1 MSRLPSLLR
10 PDPERADHERPDHER
25 GASLALVALSLAGL
39 IGLAAMV
46 VDVGHGRL
54 TRQTLIPATDAAA
67 LAAAQDLVEAPGNEQ
82 AACATAGTYLAGNA
96 DGATMTGCVV
106 APSGPDAGRVT
117 VTATETVDAT
127 FAPPGSDDARA
138 IRSVSSAAFGPPRT
152 VSRLRPLA
160 FCYDGSAALRQLID
174 NPPAVP
180 TTVAV
185 RFVPDNPSACGSS
198 TAGNFT
204 TVAFQSGASLRRIR
218 RWVRNGYPQQV
229 GLAAPTA
236 SDCDA
241 PELCYE
247 RVDALTDIGSALGS
261 LEDRH
266 SYVTF
271 PVFDFAD
278 ATAVHLVGVI
288 RAQVASFLLDGLP
301 DGWFVELT
309 IEPGLITGTCCG
321 SPGIPAGNQVI
332 ALCGVDPDAV
342 ARCEP
347 DTGP

>member
-1 MSRLPSLLR
+1 MSRHVDR
-10 PDPERADHERPDHER
+10 PRER

-39 IGLAAMV
+39 IGLAALV

-96 DGATMTGCVV
+96 AGATMTGCEVT
-106 APSGPDAGRVT
+106 PSGPDAGAVT
-117 VTATETVDAT
+117 VTAAETVDAT
-127 FAPPGSDDARA
+127 FAPPGSADARA
-138 IRSVSSAAFGPPRT
+138 ILSVSSAAFGPPRT

-174 NPPAVP
+174 NPPTAP
-180 TTVAV
+180 TTVEV
-185 RFVPDNPSACGSS
+185 RLVPDNPSACGGSP
-198 TAGNFT
+198 TVGNFT
-204 TVAFQSGASLRRIR
+204 AFAFESGASIRRIR
-218 RWVRNGYPQQV
+218 RWLRNGYPQQV

-236 SDCDA
+236 TGCDA
-241 PELCYE
+241 PELCFE
-247 RVDALTDIGSALGS
+247 RVDTLTEIDSALDALQG
-261 LEDRH
+261 RH
-266 SYVTF
+266 RYVTF

-278 ATAVHLVGVI
+278 TTAVHLVGVI
-288 RAQVASFLLDGLP
+288 RAQVGSFLLDGPP

-321 SPGIPAGNQVI
+321 TPGLPAGNQVI
-332 ALCGVDPDAV
+332 ALCGADPDAV
-342 ARCEP
+342 TRCEP